1 MATAYCSYDFGV
13 YSDFDIELARV
24 VDRLRTMPMTKL
36 PVSADLAY
44 GTASHLLDLTP
55 GSHPTLPRIADRAA
69 GDQLAV
75 IGRDFRAAANEE
87 AAVTEA
93 TAALVELRRALP

>member
-1 MATAYCSYDFGV
+1 MYA
-13 YSDFDIELARV
+13 DFDTELGRV
-24 VDRLRTMPMTKL
+24 VDRLRTMPMAKL
-36 PVSADLAY
+36 AVSAELAFR
-44 GTASHLLDLTP
+44 TASQLLDLTP
-55 GSHPTLPRIADRAA
+55 GPHPPLPRLADRAA

-75 IGRDFRAAANEE
+75 IGRDFRASANEE

>member
-1 MATAYCSYDFGV
+1 MTAYCSYDLRV
-13 YSDFDIELARV
+13 YTDFDTELTRV

-36 PVSADLAY
+36 AVSAELAFR
-44 GTASHLLDLTP
+44 TASQLLDLTP
-55 GSHPTLPRIADRAA
+55 GSHPTLPRLADRAA

-75 IGRDFRAAANEE
+75 IGHDFRAAEHDE